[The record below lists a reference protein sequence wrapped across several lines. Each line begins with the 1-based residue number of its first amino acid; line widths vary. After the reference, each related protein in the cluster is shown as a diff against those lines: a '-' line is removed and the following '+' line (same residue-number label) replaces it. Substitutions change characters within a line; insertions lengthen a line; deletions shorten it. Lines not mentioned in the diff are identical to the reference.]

1 MTLCG
6 CRSGTE
12 LPARRKLVQLHDPA
26 EGPRGG
32 SGFQLVLESSLTRG
46 QLVQPEDYM
55 GLPTALPFLSIHMDQ
70 QLPYDKEKRTSP
82 GQFRSVK
89 CSSKKGSDKSHVAC
103 HLTSLGRGQSFC
115 IPGDGEGLSA
125 Q

>member
-1 MTLCG
+1 MTPCG

-12 LPARRKLVQLHDPA
+12 LTARRKLVLLHDPA
-26 EGPRGG
+26 EGPREG

-70 QLPYDKEKRTSP
+70 QLPCDKEKR
-82 GQFRSVK
+82 SVQV
-89 CSSKKGSDKSHVAC
+89 C
-103 HLTSLGRGQSFC
+103 
-115 IPGDGEGLSA
+115 
-125 Q
+125 